1 MTQRYVV
8 GVDGSEGG
16 RRALRWA
23 IGEAML
29 RPGLVH
35 AVHAWLVPPSLSLA
49 SPFTT
54 TAVDSGELEQW
65 AKNSLATDVS
75 RVATEAGAGESM
87 ITAELVRGQAPE
99 VLLTRAAYADLLV
112 VGNRGRGG
120 FKGLLLG
127 SVSQHCAAHAPVPV
141 AVVRPTSPL
150 PDRSDIVVGV
160 DGSSGSLAALDFAV
174 REAVAR
180 DARLVVAHAWWTAYP
195 SSTTDILPFISVDR
209 GVYIGQSRD
218 LMREMLGRV
227 TTTERQPRAVQ
238 LVPVEDAP
246 AQGLLSLSEN
256 AGLLVVGSRG
266 RGGLTGMLLGSVSQQ
281 CLHHAQCAV
290 VVVPE
295 TQAHEGGTP

>member
-1 MTQRYVV
+1 
-8 GVDGSEGG
+8 
-16 RRALRWA
+16 
-23 IGEAML
+23 ML
-29 RPGLVH
+29 RHAIVH

-49 SPFTT
+49 SPFTAT
-54 TAVDSGELEQW
+54 TVDSSELEQW

-75 RVATEAGAGESM
+75 RVATEAEAGETM

-120 FKGLLLG
+120 FRGLLLG

-141 AVVRPTSPL
+141 VVVRPKSPL
-150 PDRSDIVVGV
+150 PDGSDVVVGV

-174 REAVAR
+174 AEAVAR

-209 GVYIGQSRD
+209 AAYIGQSRD
-218 LMREMLGRV
+218 LMREMLDRV
-227 TTTERQPRAVQ
+227 TTTERQPKAVQ

-246 AQGLLSLSEN
+246 AQGLLALSEN

-266 RGGLTGMLLGSVSQQ
+266 RGGLSGMLLGSVSQQ
-281 CLHHAQCAV
+281 CLHHAHCAV

-295 TQAHEGGTP
+295 TQALQGGTP